1 MADHSKPTLTSTYTN
16 FVTEVDARL
25 DDLALGL
32 DPAHITA
39 TNVPTNTLRYSSA
52 ASKWQK
58 WNGSSWADLAS
69 TYAINVSTA
78 AAWATGRTVALTGDV
93 TGTSAAWTG
102 SANLSFAATLA
113 TVNSNVGSFG
123 SANAIPVIT
132 LNGKGLATAASTAA
146 LTSGTG
152 IQRGNGSGGLTAA
165 SAAEIVAAIST
176 TAVTNATNATNA
188 TTAAACSGNA
198 ATATMAKQ
206 VPSSSTS
213 GTAVAGD
220 TGKTIKLSAGITI
233 ANATH
238 AADDIISLYN
248 NTAGSL
254 TITQGAS
261 FTLRQAGT
269 ANTGN
274 RTLAQRGIATIWFIS
289 ASEAVISGSGVT

>member
-25 DDLALGL
+25 DDLALAL
-32 DPAHITA
+32 DPAHVTVTNPPTYA
-39 TNVPTNTLRYSSA
+39 TRFSSA

-58 WNGSSWADLAS
+58 WSGSTWGDLAS
-69 TYAINVSTA
+69 TYAINVATA
-78 AAWATGRTVALTGDV
+78 DKLATARSIALTGDG
-93 TGTSAAWTG
+93 TGTQNFDG
-102 SANLSFAATLA
+102 SAGISIALTLA

-123 SANAIPVIT
+123 SANAIT
-132 LNGKGLATAASTAA
+132 TFTANAKGLITAAGTVA

-165 SAAEIVAAIST
+165 GAAEIVAAIGT

-188 TTAAACSGNA
+188 TTAASCSGNA
-198 ATATMAKQ
+198 ATATMATT

-213 GTAVAGD
+213 GTAVAAD
-220 TGKTIKLSAGITI
+220 RGKTIKLSAGITI

-238 AADDIISLYN
+238 AEGDIISLYN

-274 RTLAQRGIATIWFIS
+274 RTLAQRGIATLWFVS
-289 ASEAVISGSGVT
+289 SSEAVISGSGVT